1 MASGAAEVSSFAE
14 LMQDG
19 AKIVAFE
26 RGANPSGIHPI
37 EHKVLIDPTPIEE
50 KIGSIIIPDTTK
62 DQEKFAQ
69 IKGRIVAVSP
79 HAFNYESK
87 ESWAEANAE
96 KPGPGALVL
105 YAKYAGVRVK
115 GKNGKEYLLVNDQD
129 ICATVED

>member
-1 MASGAAEVSSFAE
+1 MSSFAE

-26 RGANPSGIHPI
+26 RGVNPSGIHPI
-37 EHKVLIDPTPIEE
+37 EHKVLIDPTPIAD
-50 KIGSIIIPDTTK
+50 KIGSILLPDMAK

-69 IKGRIVAVSP
+69 IKGRVVAVSP

-96 KPGPGALVL
+96 KPKPGAIVI

-115 GKNGKEYLLVNDQD
+115 GKDGREYLMVNDTD
-129 ICATVED
+129 ICATVEE